1 MKEFI
6 INIYEQVGGNAA
18 ISVDD
23 GNKVYNLISKSI
35 NENLK
40 VILDFNNI
48 NLMTSPF
55 LNAAI
60 GQLYG
65 VYDDGKI
72 KNNLSIVN
80 LSDIH
85 IDTFKR
91 VVDRA
96 RDYFKNKESK
106 ENLDDIAKE
115 MIDDE

>member
-1 MKEFI
+1 MKDFI
-6 INIYEQVGGNAA
+6 INIFEQVGGNAA

-23 GNKVYNLISKSI
+23 GNKVFNLISKSI

-48 NLMTSPF
+48 KLMTSPF

-65 VYDDGKI
+65 VFSDDI
-72 KNNLSIVN
+72 VKNHLNIIN

-85 IDTFKR
+85 IETFKR

-96 RDYFKNKESK
+96 REYFKDKK
-106 ENLDDIAKE
+106 PFDDIANE

>member
-23 GNKVYNLISKSI
+23 GTNVFNLISKSI

-40 VILDFNNI
+40 VVLDFKNI
-48 NLMTSPF
+48 NLITSPF

-65 VYDDGKI
+65 VFDEEVI
-72 KNNLSIVN
+72 KNHLNIINPSE
-80 LSDIH
+80 IH
-85 IDTFKR
+85 LETFKR
-91 VVDRA
+91 VVERA
-96 RDYFKNKESK
+96 REYFKNKESF
-106 ENLDDIAKE
+106 DDIAKE
-115 MIDDE
+115 MIGDE